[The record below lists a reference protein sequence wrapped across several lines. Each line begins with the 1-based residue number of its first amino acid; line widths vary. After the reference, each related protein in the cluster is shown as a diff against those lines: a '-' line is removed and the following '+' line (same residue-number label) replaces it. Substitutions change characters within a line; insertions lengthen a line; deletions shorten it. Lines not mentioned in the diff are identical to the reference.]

1 MTVAP
6 RPGVGLGASCFVDG
20 ARLARSKPLRRFVWA
35 PLAASVVCVALL
47 LGVGYTWV
55 ADASGWVV
63 ATTPDWLSWLGH
75 VVAAL
80 LYVLGLVVAGWLV
93 GLIAVLVASPFLGA
107 LSAGAEQEQFGTAPS
122 YTASVAA
129 AVAGALRREARKF
142 RYHLPRL
149 AVVFL
154 LTLVPVVNVG
164 APLFWFVFGAWM
176 LAVQFVDYAAENRG
190 LDFAETLAVLRA
202 NRAAALGFG
211 IVAGVLLAIPF
222 AALVVIPAA
231 VCGGALLWRRLDA
244 GGGERRGA
252 LGQLGRHGETR
263 GRERPLERPKEA
275 RDTPPKADD
284 DADV

>member
-1 MTVAP
+1 MTGA
-6 RPGVGLGASCFVDG
+6 RQSTVGLGASCFVDG
-20 ARLARSKPLRRFVWA
+20 AKLARSRPLRRFVWA
-35 PLAASVVCVALL
+35 PLAASLVCVALL

-63 ATTPDWLSWLGH
+63 AATPAWLDWLGH
-75 VVAAL
+75 LVAAL
-80 LYVLGLVVAGWLV
+80 LYVLGLIVAGWLV
-93 GLIAVLVASPFLGA
+93 GLVAVLVASPFLGA
-107 LSAGAEQEQFGTAPS
+107 LSARAEQEQFGTAPS
-122 YTASVAA
+122 YAPSVVE
-129 AVAGALRREARKF
+129 AVSQAFRREARKL

-149 AVVFL
+149 AGVFL
-154 LTLVPVVNVG
+154 LTLVPVVNVA
-164 APLFWFVFGAWM
+164 APVFWFVFGAWM

-211 IVAGVLLAIPF
+211 AIAGALLAIPF

-244 GGGERRGA
+244 AGAERSGAVGELGGHREA
-252 LGQLGRHGETR
+252 R

-275 RDTPPKADD
+275 RDTPGQTDD
-284 DADV
+284 HADV